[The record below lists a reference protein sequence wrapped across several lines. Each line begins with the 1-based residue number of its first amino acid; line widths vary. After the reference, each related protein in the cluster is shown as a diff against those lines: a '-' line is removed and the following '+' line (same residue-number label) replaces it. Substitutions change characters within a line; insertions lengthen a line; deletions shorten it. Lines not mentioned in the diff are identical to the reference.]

1 MSRRQAV
8 LALVLVCLVW
18 GVSFTAIKS
27 ALATLILTAVA
38 APALEPAE
46 PALVTQPLHSRD
58 RLHT

>member
-27 ALATLILTAVA
+27 ALGYA
-38 APALEPAE
+38 
-46 PALVTQPLHSRD
+46 
-58 RLHT
+58 